1 MNIYIDNKLATQQ
14 QLFLLE
20 LGLKKGLFRANAYA
34 NKLGIFYVTF

>member
-1 MNIYIDNKLATQQ
+1 MKIYIDNKQATQQ

-20 LGLKKGLFRANAYA
+20 LALKKGLFRANAYA